1 VASLLAKFFGRTASE
16 GAAYAL
22 GVATG
27 PVLAPAVEEL
37 KNQAWREASTKAV
50 DPGGAAEIVA
60 EDVQRRDWGANEA
73 AAHGIDGSRFDAI
86 VGAVL
91 NGPGFGE
98 LIRILRRH
106 PNGGPDFEHGLR
118 KAKLETRWDDLLA
131 DLANERLD
139 PAVIANAIQQGFMH
153 DAGVLPVTPDQTP
166 GKVVT
171 EPPVD
176 IDTLAEAAAGGYD
189 PDRLTVLARLA
200 GLPPGPEA
208 LASMVFRNIVEAQDY
223 SRGVG
228 QGHTKNEWADAIL
241 EYSRQIPSVTD
252 YVQAHLKGW
261 IDAPAMYAGTARHGM
276 TKADTDLTYLRSGRP
291 AAPGQMATAVA
302 RGIDGPDG
310 SPMDRQQ
317 FLKGIAESDIRPEW
331 GPMLYDSRYL
341 YPPLFQLTRL
351 VQAGAVTADTAAEWA
366 TFDRYP
372 PAVVNALHTYWT
384 QSKTEQTVSTPARL
398 ATTQARAALHK
409 RFLVDRIDSAGV
421 LSGLELLGS
430 DPAEAGHILEMWTL
444 EKGWLVKPLTPS
456 QIKKLYTQGTITID
470 EATLA
475 LEELHMS
482 EGDATSYL
490 QQ

>member
-1 VASLLAKFFGRTASE
+1 
-16 GAAYAL
+16 
-22 GVATG
+22 
-27 PVLAPAVEEL
+27 
-37 KNQAWREASTKAV
+37 
-50 DPGGAAEIVA
+50 
-60 EDVQRRDWGANEA
+60 
-73 AAHGIDGSRFDAI
+73 
-86 VGAVL
+86 
-91 NGPGFGE
+91 
-98 LIRILRRH
+98 
-106 PNGGPDFEHGLR
+106 
-118 KAKLETRWDDLLA
+118 
-131 DLANERLD
+131 
-139 PAVIANAIQQGFMH
+139 
-153 DAGVLPVTPDQTP
+153 
-166 GKVVT
+166 
-171 EPPVD
+171 
-176 IDTLAEAAAGGYD
+176 
-189 PDRLTVLARLA
+189 
-200 GLPPGPEA
+200 
-208 LASMVFRNIVEAQDY
+208 
-223 SRGVG
+223 
-228 QGHTKNEWADAIL
+228 
-241 EYSRQIPSVTD
+241 
-252 YVQAHLKGW
+252 
-261 IDAPAMYAGTARHGM
+261 
-276 TKADTDLTYLRSGRP
+276 
-291 AAPGQMATAVA
+291 MATAVA